1 MFDSIDLSSIDDM
14 DSLDSMGTD
23 DGFTSGSEFLHTV
36 DFSGIDETSLGT
48 EILAEIEISSPLHSV
63 ITHDSAP
70 WDSDE
75 TLPGNDFNP
84 NESHEVSPKTIDT
97 SELEN
102 EISFKGS
109 GYSQS
114 EINSHISEA
123 KQDIAYAKSQIRSH
137 TELLKDSNY
146 PETEKMHIQNAE
158 RDLKAAQAE
167 LSKWQS
173 TKPSK

>member
-1 MFDSIDLSSIDDM
+1 MFDSIDLSSFDDM
-14 DSLDSMGTD
+14 GSHDSMGTD
-23 DGFTSGSEFLHTV
+23 VGFASGSEFNHTD
-36 DFSGIDETSLGT
+36 DFTGTDDTLFGTETST
-48 EILAEIEISSPLHSV
+48 EGAASSRFPSV
-63 ITHDSAP
+63 NTHDSAP

-75 TLPGNDFNP
+75 TFPKDDFNP
-84 NESHEVSPKTIDT
+84 NSHEVSPKSIDT

-102 EISFKGS
+102 ELTFKGS

-123 KQDIAYAKSQIRSH
+123 KQDISYAKSQIRSH

-158 RDLKAAQAE
+158 RNLKAAQAE
-167 LSKWQS
+167 LSKWQNM
-173 TKPSK
+173 KPSK